1 MKGNQGLEALA
12 ILCNNASR
20 SNDETANNGK
30 EPEQKHSQMP
40 SVGQNMNYNGNGGN
54 GNMQHASMN
63 FLPHQLQ
70 SMLKN
75 MGNGQQQQQQQ
86 LANIFGSAGMQND
99 PQMYMNQMQQHPS
112 MQQAF
117 HNNPGMFSGF
127 NGMDPNSV
135 NVLVQASQQQQN
147 QHGGK
152 YYSIDS
158 WIATEV

>member
-20 SNDETANNGK
+20 SNDETVNNGK
-30 EPEQKHSQMP
+30 ESEQQQTQMP

-75 MGNGQQQQQQQ
+75 MGGNQQQQ
-86 LANIFGSAGMQND
+86 S
-99 PQMYMNQMQQHPS
+99 
-112 MQQAF
+112 
-117 HNNPGMFSGF
+117 
-127 NGMDPNSV
+127 
-135 NVLVQASQQQQN
+135 
-147 QHGGK
+147 
-152 YYSIDS
+152 
-158 WIATEV
+158 